1 MPNMFRHQ
9 WLTCTHFASALRQSL
24 GTFGAL
30 LGASTA
36 ALAYSLS
43 GRNYIATF
51 ALASLPAAMALVL
64 VTVVRGAIVIIKAL
78 RWLLSYFS
86 CFPV

>member
-1 MPNMFRHQ
+1 MGQCFTVV
-9 WLTCTHFASALRQSL
+9 WLSNTALRQSL
-24 GTFGAL
+24 ATFGAL

-64 VTVVRGAIVIIKAL
+64 VTVVRRGCLGDAVSEIL
-78 RWLLSYFS
+78 Y
-86 CFPV
+86 